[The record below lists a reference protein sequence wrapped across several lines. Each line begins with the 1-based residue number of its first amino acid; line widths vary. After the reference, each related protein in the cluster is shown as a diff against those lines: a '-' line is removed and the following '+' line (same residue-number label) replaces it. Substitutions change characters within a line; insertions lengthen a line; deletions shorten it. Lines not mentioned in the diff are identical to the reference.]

1 MNGAA
6 ALAQEIIE
14 LVGEMTISSNTLFP
28 VCSDGE
34 CRQFASVR
42 L

>member
-1 MNGAA
+1 MDGAA

-14 LVGEMTISSNTLFP
+14 HVGEMTISSNKLFLAP
-28 VCSDGE
+28 MAK